1 MYIKNEMSIEKG
13 KGGLIG
19 GLDLT
24 PKIGKKKMKETSW
37 MTLIN

>member
-1 MYIKNEMSIEKG
+1 MKG
-13 KGGLIG
+13 KRWSDR